1 MHSTKLAFAAVG
13 ADYVRGM
20 GQYLDILVV
29 LVTSEAVLLA
39 PQEEIRRLAQLHAE
53 LHSQRG
59 HSTALGLDA
68 PALSKF
74 AEVAERQY
82 MYMLYTVCT
91 VLRYFL
97 SLFKRWVLITMYSK
111 DLSPPSRATLPL
123 TGLRD
128 MSRSTSAAP
137 MKLTIKPLKSKP
149 KARTMPSHGH
159 DPFCTEAN
167 SSYHVPWP

>member
-13 ADYVRGM
+13 ADYARGM

-39 PQEEIRRLAQLHAE
+39 PREEIRRLAQLHAE

-97 SLFKRWVLITMYSK
+97 SLFKRWVLITMYFK
-111 DLSPPSRATLPL
+111 DLSPPSRP
-123 TGLRD
+123 
-128 MSRSTSAAP
+128 TS
-137 MKLTIKPLKSKP
+137 
-149 KARTMPSHGH
+149 SH
-159 DPFCTEAN
+159 
-167 SSYHVPWP
+167 